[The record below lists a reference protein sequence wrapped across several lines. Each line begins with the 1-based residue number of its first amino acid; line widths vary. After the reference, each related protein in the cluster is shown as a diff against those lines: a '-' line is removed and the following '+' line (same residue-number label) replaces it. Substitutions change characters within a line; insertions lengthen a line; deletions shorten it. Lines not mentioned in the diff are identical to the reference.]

1 MYCDFFSNVYKECRT
16 LDFAHKKSTSFL
28 QKCALKNKQYKCPF
42 FDIILLTGA
51 NPKSTGY
58 TPSYYVHLP
67 GHNDLEPARHNNSYR
82 YI

>member
-1 MYCDFFSNVYKECRT
+1 MFTKDAERLILHT
-16 LDFAHKKSTSFL
+16 KKHIFL